1 VGTDAAAGAPGRRQL
16 RSAESAGRAGAVIG
30 RRIHS
35 QVTLFSLM
43 PHVFCADFDALKC
56 VYVLNTITDVR
67 HIPCQRITFT
77 DPFRCLGKGDH
88 MSKLQTAEVATP
100 AQLDELIEEAT
111 VDCYDEEEQA
121 SGFFAAIEDNL
132 ALPFTTRILGVE
144 ASVAAVEISDDG
156 RIKAVC
162 ERSGEQQRID
172 LIDLPLPSPPPSGA
186 EWIAAYRRWVEGGG
200 FAEDEEEE
208 EDE

>member
-1 VGTDAAAGAPGRRQL
+1 MRKVQIAEAAT
-16 RSAESAGRAGAVIG
+16 S
-30 RRIHS
+30 
-35 QVTLFSLM
+35 
-43 PHVFCADFDALKC
+43 
-56 VYVLNTITDVR
+56 
-67 HIPCQRITFT
+67 
-77 DPFRCLGKGDH
+77 
-88 MSKLQTAEVATP
+88 

-121 SGFFAAIEDNL
+121 SGFFTIIEDNL
-132 ALPFTTRILGVE
+132 ALPFTTRILGVD
-144 ASVAAVEISDDG
+144 ASVAAVEMDNDG

-200 FAEDEEEE
+200 FEEGEEDEENE
-208 EDE
+208 

>member
-1 VGTDAAAGAPGRRQL
+1 MR
-16 RSAESAGRAGAVIG
+16 
-30 RRIHS
+30 
-35 QVTLFSLM
+35 
-43 PHVFCADFDALKC
+43 
-56 VYVLNTITDVR
+56 
-67 HIPCQRITFT
+67 
-77 DPFRCLGKGDH
+77 
-88 MSKLQTAEVATP
+88 KLQTAEVATS

-121 SGFFAAIEDNL
+121 SGFFAVIEDNL

-144 ASVAAVEISDDG
+144 ASVAAIEMDDGG

-200 FAEDEEEE
+200 FEEDEE
-208 EDE
+208 DE